1 MENQE
6 EYEIEI
12 LKDKEVW
19 WATTKEYELKIG
31 ENEYT
36 VRVAEN
42 SNGCE
47 YLILDLDSGDWADL
61 EEGSH
66 GKDGDL
72 IVEALNDG
80 WLEY

>member
-1 MENQE
+1 MENQL
-6 EYEIEI
+6 EIEVV
-12 LKDKEVW
+12 DSKEVW
-19 WATTKEYELKIG
+19 WATTKQYELKIG
-31 ENEYT
+31 ENEYC

-66 GKDGDL
+66 GEDGDM
-72 IVEALNDG
+72 IVEALNDNMFD
-80 WLEY
+80 

>member
-1 MENQE
+1 MENQA
-6 EYEIEI
+6 EIEVV
-12 LKDKEVW
+12 DSKEVW
-19 WATTKEYELKIG
+19 WATTNQYDLKIG
-31 ENEYT
+31 ENEYC

-47 YLILDLDSGDWADL
+47 YLILNLDTGDWDNL

-66 GKDGDL
+66 GEDGDL

>member
-1 MENQE
+1 MENQA
-6 EYEIEI
+6 EIEVV
-12 LKDKEVW
+12 DSKEVW
-19 WATTKEYELKIG
+19 WATTRQYELKIG
-31 ENEYT
+31 ENKYC

-66 GKDGDL
+66 GEDGDL
-72 IVEALNDG
+72 IVEALNDNMFD
-80 WLEY
+80 